1 MVPKMRAE
9 LLADDNDTAAAW
21 EREDAK
27 RMDRPAENFI
37 VQVVVIIIVF
47 LHFVCNATGEAIG
60 AIIINN

>member
-1 MVPKMRAE
+1 MKMDPRRRAE

-21 EREDAK
+21 DERRDAE

-47 LHFVCNATGEAIG
+47 LHFVCNATGEARG
-60 AIIINN
+60 NNK